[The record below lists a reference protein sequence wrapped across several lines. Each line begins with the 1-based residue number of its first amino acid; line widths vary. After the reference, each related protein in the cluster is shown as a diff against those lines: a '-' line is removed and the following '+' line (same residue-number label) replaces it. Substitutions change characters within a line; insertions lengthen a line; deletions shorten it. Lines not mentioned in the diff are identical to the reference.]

1 MNKPT
6 SFNYCEYAELL
17 NNMQKQNAY
26 VEALKA
32 ENIEL
37 RAERDALL
45 KSIGK
50 MSEPIEKIEPR
61 GIVE

>member
-1 MNKPT
+1 MKPT
-6 SFNYCEYAELL
+6 SFNYCEYVELL

-26 VEALKA
+26 CEALKA

-45 KSIGK
+45 KSVA
-50 MSEPIEKIEPR
+50 MLSELIEKIEPR